1 MTRVSF
7 CLFLVYFIKK
17 GEVGFNFHKERPPDL
32 IYATVKE
39 GNYFGDVDFMKDEE
53 NEDYKRLFSVKAMSD
68 LELLLL
74 EKSDLYQIG
83 LEFKN

>member
-1 MTRVSF
+1 M
-7 CLFLVYFIKK
+7 
-17 GEVGFNFHKERPPDL
+17 

-39 GNYFGDVDFMKDEE
+39 GNYFGDVDFMSDED

-83 LEFKN
+83 LEFKNEISDLFSHSQEKL